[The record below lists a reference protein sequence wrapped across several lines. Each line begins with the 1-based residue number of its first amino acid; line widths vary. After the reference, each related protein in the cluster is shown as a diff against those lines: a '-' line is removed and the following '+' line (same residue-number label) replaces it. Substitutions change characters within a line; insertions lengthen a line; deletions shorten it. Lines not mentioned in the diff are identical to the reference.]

1 MTRNTP
7 SPPAPDAER
16 HQVPISALE
25 HHAYCARQAG
35 LILLEDTFD
44 DDAATVRGTLLHE
57 RVHTPGHET
66 RRGVRTLRAL
76 PVWHDGLGLTGVC
89 DVVELHD
96 DGTVLPVEHKSGRYR
111 AGGPADLQ
119 VAAQAICLEAMF
131 ATEVPLGVI
140 YSAADRRR
148 HDVPIDDALRTAV
161 AETTAAVRA
170 ITTGESLPPAPAD
183 RRCRRCSLAEACM
196 PGVLAGTR
204 RYRTALAA
212 VFDADAAG
220 EPPDGPRM
228 PRKGR
233 S

>member
-1 MTRNTP
+1 MTTGTP
-7 SPPAPDAER
+7 VPGAGDER

-35 LILLEDTFD
+35 LILLEDTFE

-66 RRGVRTLRAL
+66 RRGLRTLRAL

-89 DVVELHD
+89 DVVELHR
-96 DGTVLPVEHKSGRYR
+96 DGTVVPVEHKSGRYR

-131 ATEVPLGVI
+131 SVEIPVAVI
-140 YSAADRRR
+140 YSATDRRR
-148 HDVPIDDALRTAV
+148 HDVGVDDTLRASV
-161 AETTAAVRA
+161 AETAAAVRA
-170 ITTGESLPPAPAD
+170 MTTGAALPAAPAD

-196 PGVLAGTR
+196 PGVLAGAR
-204 RYRTALAA
+204 RYQAAL
-212 VFDADAAG
+212 DSLYTPGTAAG
-220 EPPDGPRM
+220 PPDEPRT
-228 PRKGR
+228 PLKGR
-233 S
+233 G